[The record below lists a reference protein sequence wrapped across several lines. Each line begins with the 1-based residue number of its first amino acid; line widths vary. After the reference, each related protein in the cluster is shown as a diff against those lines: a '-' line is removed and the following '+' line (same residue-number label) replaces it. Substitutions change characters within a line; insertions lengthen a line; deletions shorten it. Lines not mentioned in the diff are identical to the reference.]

1 MGKMSDKQKQR
12 RRENRRKKRIAAA
25 KERHLKNQNEFGIND
40 PTPRE
45 AVNNIINY
53 HRDKKVKQD
62 EGEETMRTM
71 SV

>member
-12 RRENRRKKRIAAA
+12 RRENRRKKRIASA
-25 KERHLKNQNEFGIND
+25 KERQLTNQNEFGIND

-53 HRDKKVKQD
+53 KRDNKMNQY
-62 EGEETMRTM
+62 
-71 SV
+71 